1 MCQQAAPYRP
11 CMCTAQRFTLG
22 RLPPSV
28 QCVLSF
34 NSQLEPEKHVDE
46 ALAAL
51 KQLGVLK
58 A

>member
-1 MCQQAAPYRP
+1 
-11 CMCTAQRFTLG
+11 MCTAQRFTLG